1 MNMNMNML
9 LFDLRSLLGSSR
21 DYKVIRTISDR
32 LNRSPVTCLWH
43 QPNHDRI
50 LSSNMQQDYSYRG
63 NDDDDHVTQPPLH
76 MHRLPKGHGPAV
88 ASPTF
93 VLAQG
98 QYDDL
103 GRSVED
109 GFNVSVGRGK
119 KERIAQPGAFD
130 FWKDLE
136 LGDKTP
142 LGSSGSVTP
151 SGSSSTPIKPLP
163 RDRQRST
170 ASGSTKIVV
179 PRSEWFI
186 RKALLAKAEKEKQ
199 IALDQEKERMI
210 IELDP
215 TTVEPST
222 SATPQLPS
230 APATKPIPPPTSS
243 LASLLSLPPPGQT
256 AYEPPTHFHIKPN
269 NKGYQ
274 LLEKGGWSGVGG
286 LGRPEGWKEVQK
298 VKQEDSIGVV
308 KREEGE
314 VGRGASS
321 SSDSIVRAGKKR
333 EEPIDVDAIIDL
345 TEGDEDEEDD
355 DDQQDPCR
363 AIPSRFGE
371 QQLVTADILSKTA
384 LPPMIGPGRVAPVA
398 TYLKH
403 DLSGIGH
410 IPHRSYSSLRPAP
423 VGGAPERKKKVTHTL
438 ADIKAVQRGKVVQCL
453 SEESMEMRRRGKAKR
468 DAKRDKEDRRKW
480 QQIIAA

>member
-1 MNMNMNML
+1 
-9 LFDLRSLLGSSR
+9 
-21 DYKVIRTISDR
+21 
-32 LNRSPVTCLWH
+32 
-43 QPNHDRI
+43 
-50 LSSNMQQDYSYRG
+50 MQQDHSYRDY
-63 NDDDDHVTQPPLH
+63 DDDDHVTQPPLH

-88 ASPTF
+88 ALPTF

-109 GFNVSVGRGK
+109 GFNVSVAKGK
-119 KERIAQPGAFD
+119 KERTAGPGAFD

-151 SGSSSTPIKPLP
+151 SGSSSTAIKPLP

-170 ASGSTKIVV
+170 ASTSTKLVV

-199 IALDQEKERMI
+199 IALDQERQGMI
-210 IELDP
+210 IGLDQSADDP
-215 TTVEPST
+215 LC
-222 SATPQLPS
+222 SATPQPS
-230 APATKPIPPPTSS
+230 SASTSTPAPPPPSS

-274 LLEKGGWSGVGG
+274 LLEKGGWSGIGG

-298 VKQEDSIGVV
+298 VKQEASEGVV
-308 KREEGE
+308 KLEEGE
-314 VGRGASS
+314 VGSGGSS
-321 SSDSIVRAGKKR
+321 SSGSNARVGKR
-333 EEPIDVDAIIDL
+333 RDEPIDVDAIIDL
-345 TEGDEDEEDD
+345 TGGEGDDEEDD
-355 DDQQDPCR
+355 DHQDQGLT
-363 AIPSRFGE
+363 IPSRFGE

-384 LPPMIGPGRVAPVA
+384 QPPMIGPGRVAPVA

-438 ADIKAVQRGKVVQCL
+438 ADIKAVQRGKVVQGL
-453 SEESMEMRRRGKAKR
+453 SEESLEMRRRGKAKR